1 MRDTGTED
9 EGVSEQRASARE
21 RGVAAGGV
29 GCVGAGGV
37 CGNGKSGTD
46 GNGGKLP
53 ALIVAEKSVC
63 GESWIVDDALAEEA
77 SPPEVAPLV
86 TATPERAAREDG
98 VGEEILGPARPPK

>member
-9 EGVSEQRASARE
+9 EGVSELRASARE
-21 RGVAAGGV
+21 RGVAADGV
-29 GCVGAGGV
+29 GCAGAGGV

-53 ALIVAEKSVC
+53 ALIAAEKSVC
-63 GESWIVDDALAEEA
+63 GESWMVDDALAEEA

-86 TATPERAAREDG
+86 TGAPERAAREDG
-98 VGEEILGPARPPK
+98 VGEEIFGPARPPK